1 MSANVGT
8 MDTGG
13 VADLTTHPKGLYVL
27 FGAEMWERFSFYS
40 MLALFTLYLQN
51 AEEGFGWVRN
61 DATRL
66 YSYYLAAVYFT
77 PLIGGFIADRALGYR
92 KSVIIGGF
100 FFMAGHLLLSFRSV
114 GIMYLALVCLVIGNG
129 FFKPN
134 VSAMVGK
141 LYPEGS
147 HLKDRAFNIFY
158 MGINIGAFLA
168 PLVMEAV
175 RSRLGYHAAFAV
187 AAAGMLVSV
196 GILILFKRHIEGVD
210 VGTGADAKRAAATTA
225 GDTSA
230 VSGNEPQASL
240 TTEDL
245 PPIDK
250 SVDAE
255 RTDGAPST
263 PGGMFAADSA
273 HGRASAMDAVSDAK
287 RIGALIVI
295 FLIVIVFWMA
305 FHQNGSTWTYWA
317 NDNTDWTASAV
328 VPVLVKILTLG
339 IVSGEDISG
348 VISNAI
354 NPFWVIVLTFPLI
367 AFWGWLDKRGL
378 EPSTPAKMGIGM
390 FLVAAAYLIMY
401 WGAISGGDVGKV
413 SPWWLIIAYAVITL
427 GELMLSPMGLSLVSK
442 VAPIRLR
449 GLMMGGWFAA
459 TSIGNYLVGTIGV
472 QWTVWTHSKFFL
484 VIAAMCAAIGVILF
498 LIIKPLKKA
507 MPGV

>member
-1 MSANVGT
+1 MNDVGV
-8 MDTGG
+8 GG
-13 VADLTTHPKGLYVL
+13 DLQKHPKGLYVL

-51 AEEGFGWVRN
+51 AEEGFGWARN

-66 YSYYLAAVYFT
+66 YSYYLAAVYFS
-77 PLIGGFIADRALGYR
+77 PLIGGWIADRKLGYR
-92 KSVIIGGF
+92 KSVIIGGV

-114 GIMYLALVCLVIGNG
+114 EIMYLALFCLVVGNG

-158 MGINIGAFLA
+158 MGINVGAFIA

-175 RSRLGYHAAFAV
+175 RSSVGFHAAFAV
-187 AAAGMLVSV
+187 AAFGMLISV
-196 GILILFKRHIEGVD
+196 GILVLFKQHIANVD
-210 VGTGADAKRAAATTA
+210 EGTGAGAKMAD
-225 GDTSA
+225 DTSA
-230 VSGNEPQASL
+230 VKGYEPQASL

-245 PPIDK
+245 PPIEK
-250 SVDAE
+250 SVDA
-255 RTDGAPST
+255 RKTDEPRRNLI
-263 PGGMFAADSA
+263 DS
-273 HGRASAMDAVSDAK
+273 VSDSR
-287 RIGALIVI
+287 RIIALIVI

-317 NDNTDWTASAV
+317 NDNTDWSASAV
-328 VPVLVKILTLG
+328 VPILVKILTLG
-339 IVSGEDISG
+339 IVSSEDISG

-390 FLVAAAYLIMY
+390 FLVSAAYLIMY
-401 WGAISGGDVGKV
+401 QAALSGGDTGRV
-413 SPWWLIIAYAVITL
+413 SPWWLITAYGVITL

-449 GLMMGGWFAA
+449 GVMMGGWFAA

-472 QWTVWTHSKFFL
+472 QWTVWSHSKFFL
-484 VIAAMCAAIGVILF
+484 VIAAMCAAIGVLLFAIL
-498 LIIKPLKKA
+498 KPLKKA